1 MPPPENHDNHCIMN
15 VDYRPWRVQSIQDG
29 GRYMTVVSP
38 RGETRTADLSV
49 LNWDKYCDAAA
60 AWLKEEGERLTRIAE
75 AQARQR
81 IDKARW
87 DREDARQAKERGERE
102 LERYRRE
109 WHEAVRATLGYEQ
122 LLASGYGSIDDLE
135 REVVLVDLED
145 TDAEMILA
153 VDCQTFH
160 LERLTP

>member
-1 MPPPENHDNHCIMN
+1 MPAPENHDNHCIMN

-29 GRYMTVVSP
+29 GRCMTVVSP
-38 RGETRTADLSV
+38 SGETRTADLNM
-49 LNWDKYCDAAA
+49 LNWVKYCDDAA
-60 AWLKEEGERLTRIAE
+60 AWLKEESERLTRIAE

-87 DREDARQAKERGERE
+87 DREDARRAKERGERE

-109 WHEAVRATLGYEQ
+109 WHEAVRATIAYEQ
-122 LLASGYGSIDDLE
+122 LVNSGYGPIEDLKD
-135 REVVLVDLED
+135 EVVLVDLEF
-145 TDAEMILA
+145 TDARPILA

>member
-1 MPPPENHDNHCIMN
+1 MTTRENHDNHCIMN

-38 RGETRTADLSV
+38 SGETRTADLCV
-49 LNWDKYCDAAA
+49 LNWDKYCDDAAV
-60 AWLKEEGERLTRIAE
+60 WLKEEGERLARIAAHQE
-75 AQARQR
+75 RCR

-87 DREDARQAKERGERE
+87 DREEARWARERGERE
-102 LERYRRE
+102 LERDRRE
-109 WHEAVRATLGYEQ
+109 WQESVRASIGYAQ

-145 TDAEMILA
+145 TNAETILA

-160 LERLTP
+160 RERLTP

>member
-1 MPPPENHDNHCIMN
+1 MTHQADNHCIMN

-29 GRYMTVVSP
+29 GRSMTVVSP
-38 RGETRTADLSV
+38 SGETRTADLNV
-49 LNWDKYCDAAA
+49 LDWGKYCDDAA
-60 AWLKEEGERLTRIAE
+60 AWLKEEGERLARIAE
-75 AQARQR
+75 HQARYR
-81 IDKARW
+81 VDRARRDREEARW
-87 DREDARQAKERGERE
+87 ERARAARD
-102 LERYRRE
+102 LERDRRE
-109 WHEAVRATLGYEQ
+109 WHEAVRASVAYEQ

-145 TDAEMILA
+145 TDAETILA